1 MTLTRCATQKLISF
15 FGKSKKAQSEVCSY
29 ICSEPAPERKLI
41 AGHFY
46 HPIILEIYMFGFLKK
61 KLSTQDGV
69 ATLRK
74 LAEDSKV
81 DVVYKNGDYCGFL
94 ICLKVDGATL
104 ARSGFSTEAL
114 SAFVGVIEDRIKN
127 GAYLDSGRD
136 FDREMEDLGLPI
148 EKKNL
153 NVARVVIGPDETPLF
168 NWGPD
173 Q

>member
-1 MTLTRCATQKLISF
+1 
-15 FGKSKKAQSEVCSY
+15 
-29 ICSEPAPERKLI
+29 
-41 AGHFY
+41 
-46 HPIILEIYMFGFLKK
+46 MFGFLKK

-94 ICLKVDGATL
+94 IYLKVDGATL
-104 ARSGFSTEAL
+104 ARSGFSTEAV

-127 GAYLDSGRD
+127 GVYLDSGRD